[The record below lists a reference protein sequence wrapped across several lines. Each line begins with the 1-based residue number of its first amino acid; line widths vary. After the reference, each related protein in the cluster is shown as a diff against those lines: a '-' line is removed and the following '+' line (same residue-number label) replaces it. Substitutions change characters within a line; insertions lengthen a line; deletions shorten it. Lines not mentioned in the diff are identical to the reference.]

1 MPHSYISSI
10 AMAALGAPMPV
21 EVTVTANPGG
31 GTAPQTPAGSIS
43 LYPNPADDV
52 LNIGVGGATGG
63 AAGIR
68 IYDAGD
74 RQVGN
79 LSVTLDGNGVA
90 AGNDVSGLAPGAYSV
105 VVEHDGHRYTGS
117 FMKR

>member
-1 MPHSYISSI
+1 M
-10 AMAALGAPMPV
+10 
-21 EVTVTANPGG
+21 
-31 GTAPQTPAGSIS
+31 
-43 LYPNPADDV
+43 
-52 LNIGVGGATGG
+52 GGATGG

-68 IYDAGD
+68 IYDAGA

-79 LSVTLDGNGVA
+79 FSVTLDGNGVA

>member
-1 MPHSYISSI
+1 MT
-10 AMAALGAPMPV
+10 GA
-21 EVTVTANPGG
+21 
-31 GTAPQTPAGSIS
+31 
-43 LYPNPADDV
+43 
-52 LNIGVGGATGG
+52 
-63 AAGIR
+63 
-68 IYDAGD
+68 

-79 LSVTLDGNGVA
+79 FSVTLDGNGVA

>member
-1 MPHSYISSI
+1 MMSSI
-10 AMAALGAPMPV
+10 SVWAERP
-21 EVTVTANPGG
+21 
-31 GTAPQTPAGSIS
+31 
-43 LYPNPADDV
+43 
-52 LNIGVGGATGG
+52 GG

-68 IYDAGD
+68 IYDAGA